1 MPTTFTNEPITTNW
15 TDDRKKSMH
24 AGFVRL
30 RERASEIRPLWINGE
45 KDHDGETIESHNPSN
60 HKEMLGRIIKG
71 NKEIAARAVEQA
83 HSVFNNSWRK
93 TDPAMRARI
102 LFRTAGLLRKHRDEF
117 NAIMVLEAGKNWT
130 EADADTAEAIDF
142 CEFYAREAIRLQVDR
157 QPLTELPGEDNN
169 LYYIPLGV
177 CAVIPPWNFP
187 LAIMAGMT
195 VAALVSGNT
204 VVLKP
209 ASVTPLVASRF
220 VEILE
225 EAGLP
230 GGVLNF
236 IPGGGAD
243 VGNTIVEHPL
253 TRLVAF
259 TGSKAVGMGI
269 QERCGKVVPGQIWL
283 KRAILEMGGKDA
295 MLIDEGSD
303 YEDAAAAIVGAA
315 FGYQGQKCSACSRAI
330 FVGKAY
336 DEIVPRIVERTRK
349 LKVGNPEDPST
360 FMGPV
365 IDANAHKSIMQYIA
379 AGTKEGKLLHGGKAG
394 DAGGYFIEPTVFG
407 EVRPDARIHCEEIF
421 GPVLA
426 LLRAK
431 DFAQGL
437 DIVNSTEY
445 GLTGA
450 VYSRSAEHL
459 ELARRDFH
467 AGNLYFNRKCTGA
480 LVGSQPFGGFNMSG
494 TDSKAGG
501 RDYLLLFTQAKLV
514 SEKVRW

>member
-1 MPTTFTNEPITTNW
+1 
-15 TDDRKKSMH
+15 
-24 AGFVRL
+24 
-30 RERASEIRPLWINGE
+30 
-45 KDHDGETIESHNPSN
+45 
-60 HKEMLGRIIKG
+60 
-71 NKEIAARAVEQA
+71 
-83 HSVFNNSWRK
+83 
-93 TDPAMRARI
+93 
-102 LFRTAGLLRKHRDEF
+102 
-117 NAIMVLEAGKNWT
+117 
-130 EADADTAEAIDF
+130 
-142 CEFYAREAIRLQVDR
+142 
-157 QPLTELPGEDNN
+157 LPGEDNN

-209 ASVTPLVASRF
+209 ASVTPLIASRF
-220 VEILE
+220 IEILE

-230 GGVLNF
+230 GGVVNF
-236 IPGGGAD
+236 IPGGGSD

-259 TGSKAVGMGI
+259 TGSKQVGLGI
-269 QERCGKVVPGQIWL
+269 QEKCGKVAPGQVWL

-303 YEDAAAAIVGAA
+303 YDDAAAAIVAAA
-315 FGYQGQKCSACSRAI
+315 FGFQGQKCSACSRAI
-330 FVGKAY
+330 FVGQAY
-336 DEIVPRIVERTRK
+336 DKVVPQIVERVK
-349 LKVGNPEDPST
+349 KIKVGNTEDPNNW
-360 FMGPV
+360 MGPV
-365 IDANAHKSIMQYIA
+365 IDANAHESIMQYIA
-379 AGTKEGKLLHGGKAG
+379 VGTKEGKLLNGGKAG
-394 DAGGYFIEPTVFG
+394 DTSGFFIEPTVFG

-426 LLRAK
+426 LVRAK

-467 AGNLYFNRKCTGA
+467 AGNLYLTRKCTGA